1 MTEGK
6 ILKKICVFAIPC
18 ILTRILQNMYSLVDS
33 AMVGAASLAAVGAAG
48 AIISLFNDSLLGLVS
63 GFSVVAGN
71 KYGAGNFEKLKKV
84 FANSLIITALVSIV
98 ISVLG
103 AIFSYAM
110 LVFMQT
116 PEEIID
122 EARKYMVV
130 IFAGIWSAAFYN
142 FLGEMLRAVGNSLA
156 SLVFLV
162 VSFTAHILLNIVL
175 LFVFKTGVV
184 GVAASTVLSQMAS
197 ASLCV
202 VYINKKTPFFKL
214 KLGDIKPDREIIK
227 ECLHMGI
234 PTAVTNFVVMFG
246 VIILSFVTN
255 KMGTEYIAGYSCA
268 SKMGYIITAP
278 IFGFATAASVFV
290 SQNMGANKFDRIKE
304 GVRITII
311 FTTAVNVGLF
321 ILTKIIAR
329 PILNALLSGET
340 VGVEA
345 GILYL
350 NIRTVAMFWLTI
362 AAVYKSVIVALGKP
376 FFATVSGFLEIAVRY
391 IVPITLAASL
401 GFAAVP
407 MTDAI
412 TWLMLAVFLMPAY
425 IYEFKKAIKRATLY
439 EKQ

>member
-6 ILKKICVFAIPC
+6 ILKKICIFAIPC
-18 ILTRILQNMYSLVDS
+18 ILTRILQNMYSLADA
-33 AMVGAASLAAVGAAG
+33 AMVGAESLVAVGATG

-71 KYGAGNFEKLKKV
+71 QYGAGNFERLKKV
-84 FANSLIITALVSIV
+84 FANSLILTAVISIV
-98 ISVLG
+98 ISALG
-103 AIFSYAM
+103 AVFSYEM
-110 LVFMQT
+110 LSLMQT
-116 PEEIID
+116 PREIVG
-122 EARKYMVV
+122 EAGKYMIIV
-130 IFAGIWSAAFYN
+130 FAGMWSAAFYN

-162 VSFTAHILLNIVL
+162 VSFTAHIFLNIVL
-175 LFVFKTGVV
+175 LFVFETGVV
-184 GVAASTVLSQMAS
+184 GVAASTVFSQIIS
-197 ASLCV
+197 AVLCV
-202 VYINKKTPFFKL
+202 LYINKKAPFFKL
-214 KLGDIKPDREIIK
+214 KPSDINPDKEIIK
-227 ECLHMGI
+227 ECLRMGI

-278 IFGFATAASVFV
+278 LFGFATAASVFV
-290 SQNMGANKFDRIKE
+290 SQNMGAKKFDRIKE
-304 GVRITII
+304 GVRKTII

-321 ILTKIIAR
+321 ILTKIVAR

-345 GILYL
+345 GKLYL
-350 NIRTVAMFWLTI
+350 DIRTVSMFWLTV
-362 AAVYKSVIVALGKP
+362 AAVYKSVTVALGKP
-376 FFATVSGFLEIAVRY
+376 FFATLSGFLEIAVRY
-391 IVPITLAASL
+391 IVPITLATSL

-412 TWLMLAVFLMPAY
+412 TWLMLAIFLVPAY
-425 IYEFKKAIKRATLY
+425 MYEFKKVTKEAMLR